1 MEETHEGGGGNRK
14 KGGVFLVE
22 GNLCVAAV
30 VIFFLFPYLDSSSI
44 QQFTSKYNLCNIGID
59 FSCIL

>member
-1 MEETHEGGGGNRK
+1 MKGEEEIERREEYFYIVK
-14 KGGVFLVE
+14 